1 MEDSNKRTPRTGD
14 LTPDE
19 YYDNLSKA
27 YIEYLKNQVYSLHLP
42 TTEENQ
48 VMDLIE
54 KAFALGCELGYDIA
68 KTKFTNI
75 FINFQTSLTDEND

>member
-1 MEDSNKRTPRTGD
+1 MNN
-14 LTPDE
+14 TPDE

-27 YIEYLKNQVYSLHLP
+27 YIENLKKQVYSLHLP
-42 TTEENQ
+42 TTEEDNQ

-75 FINFQTSLTDEND
+75 FTNFQTSLTDEND